1 LNSISHADYLHVD
14 VMDGMFV
21 PNIAIGLPLTQAIG
35 RIATIPMD
43 VHLMI
48 THPQN
53 YIEQFSKAGADII
66 SFHVES
72 DCDIDECIA
81 KIEWVNSLKPKHS
94 KNVSQE
100 LSIRQNVGLIQNMWM
115 TARNYDSELTT
126 ELEENLQKY
135 YPLVK

>member
-1 LNSISHADYLHVD
+1 LLFKLFFIRFKQLEVFKKSGGQTQKADAL
-14 VMDGMFV
+14 
-21 PNIAIGLPLTQAIG
+21 IRPL
-35 RIATIPMD
+35 
-43 VHLMI
+43 L
-48 THPQN
+48 
-53 YIEQFSKAGADII
+53 
-66 SFHVES
+66 
-72 DCDIDECIA
+72 DECIA

-135 YPLVK
+135 YPLIK